1 MYFGSVRF
9 FKHIILGTL
18 VFAILVPTGLCIY
31 YGIRSAQVEKE
42 NTLMQMELNRQRT
55 ETVFNSF
62 RFVPFNGCYQS
73 TRDCLSFLDRRFRVS
88 AALPGSLL

>member
-55 ETVFNSF
+55 ETVFNSSGLF
-62 RFVPFNGCYQS
+62 H
-73 TRDCLSFLDRRFRVS
+73 LM
-88 AALPGSLL
+88 AATNQQETASLFGQKI